1 VTGTALPAV
10 GLLTTAA
17 RGHISKQRVAT
28 IINRHPGGCKT
39 SSESM
44 AESAGKK
51 ESVSKNDPIMPLMGD
66 DFENVYEPSEDTYL
80 FMDALEKEMPDLKA
94 TRPAVIMEI
103 GCGSGMIS
111 AYLAKNLHGPAY
123 IATDINPHAIAAA
136 RREYRADPTM
146 HAH

>member
-1 VTGTALPAV
+1 
-10 GLLTTAA
+10 
-17 RGHISKQRVAT
+17 
-28 IINRHPGGCKT
+28 
-39 SSESM
+39 M
-44 AESAGKK
+44 AGSAGKT

-80 FMDALEKEMPDLKA
+80 FMDALEKELPDLKA
-94 TRPAVIMEI
+94 SRPAVIVEI

-111 AYLAKNLHGPAY
+111 AYLAKNFHGPAY

-136 RREYRADPTM
+136 RREYCTDSTI